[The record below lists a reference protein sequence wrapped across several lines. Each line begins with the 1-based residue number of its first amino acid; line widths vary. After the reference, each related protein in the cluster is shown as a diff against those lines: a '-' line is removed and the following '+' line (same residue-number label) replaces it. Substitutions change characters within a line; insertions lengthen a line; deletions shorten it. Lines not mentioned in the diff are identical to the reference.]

1 MNRACQRQTVV
12 FDFPVVA
19 MTAFVP
25 TPAALSSEICA
36 RQTCFCGVSRPATRA
51 SSR

>member
-12 FDFPVVA
+12 FDFPVAA
-19 MTAFVP
+19 MTAFAA
-25 TPAALSSEICA
+25 TPAALSSTILA
-36 RQTCFCGVSRPATRA
+36 RQTCFRGVLRPATRA